1 MRSDLEVIGL
11 SKKKIVVLQRFFL
24 VPPERWRASEFTI
37 LQHSNTPLLQPNV
50 DSKEAL

>member
-24 VPPERWRASEFTI
+24 SSTRTVAS
-37 LQHSNTPLLQPNV
+37 L
-50 DSKEAL
+50 